1 MIEHATVLLA
11 EDDENDVLLM
21 KRAFVKAR
29 LANPL
34 QVVRNGDEAI
44 KYLEGS
50 SQYNDRHQFPFPCLL
65 LLDLKMPKKGG
76 FEVLQW
82 IRSNPEV
89 RRLIVVILTA
99 SNQTPD
105 INRGYELGANSYL
118 VKPPDM
124 DTLLEMLRTVQG
136 YWLFLNQMPEVP
148 AANSLAQL
156 H

>member
-11 EDDENDVLLM
+11 EDEENDVFLM
-21 KRAFVKAR
+21 QRAFAKAR

-34 QVVRNGDEAI
+34 QVVRNGEEAI
-44 KYLEGS
+44 SYLNGS
-50 SQYNDRHQFPFPCLL
+50 GKFADRKAYPLPCMI
-65 LLDLKMPKKGG
+65 LLDLKMPKKSG

-82 IRSNPEV
+82 IRANAETH
-89 RRLIVVILTA
+89 RMIVVILTS

-124 DTLLEMLRTVQG
+124 DTLLEMLRTLQG
-136 YWLFLNQMPEVP
+136 YWLFLNQVPENPLKLTNV
-148 AANSLAQL
+148 
-156 H
+156 

>member
-1 MIEHATVLLA
+1 MNVLEHATVLLA

-21 KRAFVKAR
+21 QRAFMKAR

-34 QVVRNGDEAI
+34 QVVRNGEEAI
-44 KYLEGS
+44 FYLQGNG
-50 SQYNDRHQFPFPCLL
+50 QYSDRTQFPMPCLV
-65 LLDLKMPKKGG
+65 LLDLKMPKRNG

-82 IRSNPEV
+82 IRSQPAI

-124 DTLLEMLRTVQG
+124 DTLLDMLRTVQG
-136 YWLFLNQMPEVP
+136 YWLFLNQIPEIDAQP
-148 AANSLAQL
+148 CLA
-156 H
+156 